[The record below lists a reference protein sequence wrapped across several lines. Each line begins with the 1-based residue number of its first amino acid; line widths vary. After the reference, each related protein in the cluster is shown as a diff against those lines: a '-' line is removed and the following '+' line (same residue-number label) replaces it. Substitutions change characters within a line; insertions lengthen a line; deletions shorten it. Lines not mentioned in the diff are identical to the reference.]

1 MPDLRTPGERALR
14 VRMSLGIAMRKAGG
28 PGLEWLD
35 SGRVDP
41 EWPPS
46 PHTRW
51 SEDHLC
57 ELASA
62 VSRRPSSKSNTA

>member
-1 MPDLRTPGERALR
+1 MPDLRAGERASAR
-14 VRMSLGIAMRKAGG
+14 PDVPRDRHAEGRG

-57 ELASA
+57 QLASA
-62 VSRRPSSKSNTA
+62 VSRRPSSKSNIA